1 MYKCDS
7 SKLKVSFND
16 FHEVDVK
23 DMPEYGT
30 YCLIELKD
38 GRHTAG
44 KWYPGE
50 SEGET
55 VSGEFS
61 RDSYDGV
68 DVSEVAKWH
77 FLRTYDLTECL
88 ENEKIRQI
96 NLGIEKEDTYSVQFS
111 DFRLM
116 NDELPKSKQFCLLIL
131 NDGSLAA
138 GRWNHSSDGKGYF
151 IYASALASH
160 SMKKV

>member
-7 SKLKVSFND
+7 SKLTVSFND
-16 FHEVDVK
+16 FHNVDVN
-23 DMPEYGT
+23 DMPEYGD

-44 KWYPGE
+44 KWYPGK
-50 SEGET
+50 SDGKT

-61 RDSYDGV
+61 RDSCDSV

-77 FLRTYDLTECL
+77 FLRIYDLTECL
-88 ENEKIRQI
+88 KDEKIRQI
-96 NLGIEKEDTYSVQFS
+96 NLGIEKEDAYSIQFS
-111 DFRLM
+111 DFTLI
-116 NDELPKSKQFCLLIL
+116 NEGLPKSKQFCLLIL

-138 GRWNHSSDGKGYF
+138 G
-151 IYASALASH
+151 
-160 SMKKV
+160 